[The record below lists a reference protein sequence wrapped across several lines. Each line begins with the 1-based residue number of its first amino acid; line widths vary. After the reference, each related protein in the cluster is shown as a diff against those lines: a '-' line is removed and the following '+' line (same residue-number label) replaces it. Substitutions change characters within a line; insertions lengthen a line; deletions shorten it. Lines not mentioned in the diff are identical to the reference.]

1 MADVAHPPP
10 TSPPPIYSGRPLR
23 SMSPQVQEDSQR
35 AHNTAYE
42 SNMQTRP
49 ALRQTISIISND
61 ATDKAKVQD
70 VTSAAVMVHPPSGQ
84 PFMEAS
90 SATVEHLSEQD
101 FQSSIR
107 PVSSD
112 QRMQP
117 VFMRDDPARLSPAP
131 RMMPIR
137 HVLQDADRN
146 NQPHRRVASDVPSI
160 RLPEVHQRPMRHV
173 SASNIDNI
181 EHTENFQPLQY
192 HHQRQDEQDLAKR
205 ASKLTIGTNY
215 SDGSTSSDL
224 RGRDQRPMSAIANSA
239 HGRALQRPDSGFSS
253 TSDFRGRNLSP
264 APNEQARATSA
275 HSRSPEVRPL
285 SYVDLLNV
293 PYPQPPPG
301 GAEKL
306 HNPQLRA
313 AVGTN
318 ASLLSTRKTLEM
330 YRANAKKTT
339 DLATQYQFAIFMVS
353 AAQEAS
359 IESEDLSAS
368 GLSEKSSAGSIQAD
382 LLKEARTILQRL
394 SDRSYPFAQYYL
406 ADGYSSGLFNKGKED
421 YDKAFPLFL
430 AASKH
435 GHAEA
440 GYRTALCYEFGWG
453 CRVDG
458 SKAVQFYQHAASKN
472 HPGAMLR
479 LGRACLMGDMGLG
492 KRYREGVRWLK
503 RASESAD
510 FQYNAAPYELGVLH
524 ENGYGPDVFKDES
537 YAAQM
542 FTKAADLGHV
552 EANYRLGDA
561 YEHGKLNCPRDAA
574 LSVHFYTG
582 AAQQGHP
589 LAQLALCAWYM
600 VGAEP
605 VLEKDE
611 NEAYEWARRAAE
623 SGLAKA
629 EYTVGYF
636 TEMGIGCRRDPL
648 EANVWYVR
656 AADQGDERAK
666 HRKSHS
672 SCFPHG
678 LEPLWLLTMGARNIS
693 SAMNGRS

>member
-1 MADVAHPPP
+1 MAEVAPAPP
-10 TSPPPIYSGRPLR
+10 TSPPPVYSGRPFR
-23 SMSPQVQEDSQR
+23 SINPQGPEDNQG
-35 AHNTAYE
+35 TDTWAYN
-42 SNMQTRP
+42 SNKPTRP
-49 ALRQTISIISND
+49 ALRQTISMISND
-61 ATDKAKVQD
+61 PADEARLQAVS
-70 VTSAAVMVHPPSGQ
+70 SAAVMVHPPGGR
-84 PFMEAS
+84 PFLEAS
-90 SATVEHLSEQD
+90 SAAVEEHAQQGLQP
-101 FQSSIR
+101 SIR
-107 PVSSD
+107 PVVED
-112 QRMQP
+112 YRMQP
-117 VFMRDDPARLSPAP
+117 AFMRDDPARLSPSP
-131 RMMPIR
+131 RVMPIR
-137 HVLQDADRN
+137 HVLQDTYRN
-146 NQPHRRVASDVPSI
+146 DQPHRRVASDVPSI
-160 RLPEVHQRPMRHV
+160 RLPEAYQRPIRHV
-173 SASNIDNI
+173 SASNIDNS
-181 EHTENFQPLQY
+181 EHAENFQPLQY
-192 HHQRQDEQDLAKR
+192 HHQKQDDRDLAKR
-205 ASKLTIGTNY
+205 ASKLTIGTTN
-215 SDGSTSSDL
+215 SDGSASSDQH
-224 RGRDQRPMSAIANSA
+224 GRDRRPVSGIPGSVY
-239 HGRALQRPDSGFSS
+239 GRALQRPDSAFSS
-253 TSDFRGRNLSP
+253 TSEFRGRNLSP
-264 APNEQARATSA
+264 APDGQARATSA
-275 HSRSPEVRPL
+275 HSRSPDIRPL

-293 PYPQPPPG
+293 PYPQPPPS
-301 GAEKL
+301 GAQNL
-306 HNPQLRA
+306 HNPQLRS

-359 IESEDLSAS
+359 IEPEDLSTS
-368 GLSEKSSAGSIQAD
+368 GLSEKSSQGSIQGD
-382 LLKEARTILQRL
+382 LLKEARNILQRL

-406 ADGYSSGLFNKGKED
+406 ADGYFSGLFNKGKED

-458 SKAVQFYQHAASKN
+458 AKAVQFYQHAASKN

-479 LGRACLMGDMGLG
+479 LGRACLMGEMGLG
-492 KRYREGVRWLK
+492 KRYREGIRWLK
-503 RASESAD
+503 RGSESAD

-524 ENGYGPDVFKDES
+524 ENGYGSDVFKDES
-537 YAAQM
+537 YAAQL
-542 FTKAADLGHV
+542 FTKAADLGHM

-611 NEAYEWARRAAE
+611 NEAYEWARRSAE
-623 SGLAKA
+623 SGLAKS

-672 SCFPHG
+672 TVVSV
-678 LEPLWLLTMGARNIS
+678 
-693 SAMNGRS
+693 